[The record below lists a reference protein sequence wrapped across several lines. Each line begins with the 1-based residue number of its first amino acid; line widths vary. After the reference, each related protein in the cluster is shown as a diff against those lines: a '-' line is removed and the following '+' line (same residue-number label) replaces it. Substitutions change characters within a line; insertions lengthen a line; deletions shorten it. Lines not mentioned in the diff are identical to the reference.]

1 MVRNITQQKWD
12 AMTPVQLMIWAKWAM
27 PQGEASPIPG
37 SRPVAQISYPVEQST
52 DDRAEN

>member
-1 MVRNITQQKWD
+1 MVRDITKQKWD

-37 SRPVAQISYPVEQST
+37 SRPMQLGYPIVLWT
-52 DDRAEN
+52 DDRAKH

>member
-1 MVRNITQQKWD
+1 MIRDITKQKWD

-37 SRPVAQISYPVEQST
+37 SRPISQSACPSEQAT
-52 DDRAEN
+52 DDRAKH